1 MSSPKL
7 LIVDD
12 SRLIVQIIADYFE
25 PMGYEVL
32 CAGDAGMA
40 MRCLETETPDVIV
53 SDVLMPEVDGW
64 QMFEMIRSIPALADI
79 PFIFLT
85 TERELPQKLR
95 GFHLG
100 ADDYVVKPFDVEE
113 LYARVERILERG
125 RQLERARRGDGATL
139 AGTVDHLSLPD
150 LLQILSMNGRDGV
163 VYLQEGEEEGEV
175 HFENGNVVHAWA
187 GPVAGTK
194 ALYRLLTWKTAAFRV
209 MPRDGISQIKSVN
222 RQISAVVMD
231 GMVSVDEWNRWKD
244 LLPDLANV
252 LRVNGE
258 KRATLSADNVSE
270 SEFEVLSRSRT
281 GSSVGRI
288 LDDSPLL
295 DGALAGAICSLL
307 EREILLPGLSR

>member
-12 SRLIVQIIADYFE
+12 SRLIVQIIVDYFE
-25 PMGYEVL
+25 PMNYVVL
-32 CAGDAGMA
+32 RAEDAA
-40 MRCLETETPDVIV
+40 AALLQLELHTPDIIV
-53 SDVLMPEVDGW
+53 SDILMPEVDGW
-64 QMFEMIRSIPALADI
+64 ELFENIRSIPQFSEI

-100 ADDYVVKPFDVEE
+100 ADDYVVKPFEVEE
-113 LYARVERILERG
+113 LYARVERVLERR
-125 RQLERARRGDGATL
+125 RQLEKARRGDGATL

-150 LLQILSMNGRDGV
+150 LLQILSMNGRNGAI
-163 VYLQEGEEEGEV
+163 YLKDRDEEGAV

-194 ALYRLLTWKTAAFRV
+194 ALYRMLTWQAATFRV
-209 MPRDGISQIKSVN
+209 MPGDGISQSRTVD
-222 RQISAVVMD
+222 RQISAAMMD

-244 LLPDLANV
+244 RLPDHSAV
-252 LRVNGE
+252 LRVNAD
-258 KRATLSADNVSE
+258 KRDVLSAETVSE
-270 SEFEVLSRSRT
+270 PEFEVLSRSRS
-281 GSSVGRI
+281 GSSVGHI

-295 DGALAGAICSLL
+295 DCALAEAICSLL
-307 EREILLPGLSR
+307 EREILLPGFTA